1 VFAGLLVAAG
11 VAKGIAPQAAA
22 GALRGMRLPSS
33 TLLVRLLGLGEVAIG
48 LSVLTG
54 TALASAGMAFAYGGF
69 AVFVAIALYKDLP
82 IGSCG
87 CFGKDDTPPTWVH
100 VTFNVVG
107 TGVAFATFAN
117 PIGSPAGWSADLGA
131 LTIPYVIL
139 TAAATF
145 FSYLLLAELPRTLA
159 LTSDKRAMIA
169 VGGGS

>member
-1 VFAGLLVAAG
+1 MFSGLLVAAG

-33 TLLVRLLGLGEVAIG
+33 TWLVRLLGFGEVTIG
-48 LSVLTG
+48 LSVLSG
-54 TALASAGMAFAYGGF
+54 TAIASAGLTFAYGGF
-69 AVFVAIALYKDLP
+69 AVFVAIALYHDLP

-100 VTFNVVG
+100 VAFNLVG
-107 TGVAFATFAN
+107 TGVAVATLVD
-117 PIGSPAGWSADLGA
+117 PIGSTAEWSAELGA
-131 LTIPYVIL
+131 LTIPYLIL

-145 FSYLLLAELPRTLA
+145 FSYLLLAEFPRTLA
-159 LTSDKRAMIA
+159 LTSRKPAVVA